1 MSTQHPSPE
10 NLLAPPPV
18 MLPSDHPDVACGA
31 ALADGVDPREIA
43 AQHPDSSLVW
53 AALADEALAGGDAV
67 AAYAFARTGY
77 HRGLDALRRNGWR
90 GAGPVPWAHTPNRG
104 VLMAIAALVRAAEA
118 LGDTGEN
125 ARCRQLLMDCD
136 PASLAGTGLA

>member
-1 MSTQHPSPE
+1 MSTPHSSPE

-18 MLPSDHPDVACGA
+18 MLPSDHPDVICGA
-31 ALADGVDPREIA
+31 ALADGAQAREVA
-43 AQHPDSSLVW
+43 AKYPDSSLVW
-53 AALADEALAGGDAV
+53 AALADAALDSADSV

-104 VLMAIAALVRAAEA
+104 VLMAIAALVRAAAA
-118 LGDTGEN
+118 LGDTAEET
-125 ARCRQLLMDCD
+125 RCRQLLVDCD
-136 PASLAGTGLA
+136 PAAVAGTGLA